1 MDLIMKPELYDF
13 QDMSQYAEWLHSH
26 SDEIPK
32 RGQVLIFRLHAED
45 FCWLKFGDGKHKV
58 SDLPRTSMK
67 GE

>member
-1 MDLIMKPELYDF
+1 MDSTMKPKLYGF
-13 QDMSQYAEWLHSH
+13 RDMSQYAEWLHSH

-45 FCWLKFGDGKHKV
+45 FYWLKFGDGKHKV
-58 SDLPRTSMK
+58 SNLPNTSIR